1 MDIVELIVAV
11 GIGLVGGI
19 ASGLFGVGGGA
30 IFVPAMVILLDE
42 DQHTAQG
49 VSLAVIV
56 LTAVAGSYVNLTN
69 DNVDSRVFRAVTPA
83 AVVAVLVGAYIASLV
98 SGETLQRIFGI
109 AIVLVALRML
119 YATWRYR
126 RVEVPD

>member
-1 MDIVELIVAV
+1 
-11 GIGLVGGI
+11 
-19 ASGLFGVGGGA
+19 
-30 IFVPAMVILLDE
+30 
-42 DQHTAQG
+42 
-49 VSLAVIV
+49 
-56 LTAVAGSYVNLTN
+56 VNLTN

-98 SGETLQRIFGI
+98 SGEALQRIFGI